1 MTVLRVFPSVFGEC
15 NWNAFL
21 IYFISHLHTSFSR
34 AYHIVWQCCEIFHR
48 FIVTSLAVAALLRST
63 RRCCCQYQESE
74 PRRAS
79 TYGHALPTKKAQCN
93 RRDHVGVG
101 VAFKRFFFFFFY
113 YFTWFSIFSQLLSA
127 ASLPFI
133 FNFFFRLASLAG
145 VPQPVLLLLW
155 LLILL
160 LVMCM
165 HHQHARTQTA

>member
-101 VAFKRFFFFFFY
+101 VGVAFKRFVFFFFIISLDFP
-113 YFTWFSIFSQLLSA
+113 FFLSFFLPLHFLSFSIFFFDWLHLQAFLS
-127 ASLPFI
+127 
-133 FNFFFRLASLAG
+133 RYCCCCG
-145 VPQPVLLLLW
+145 
-155 LLILL
+155 
-160 LVMCM
+160 C
-165 HHQHARTQTA
+165 